1 MAISRLRKITE
12 QDIENLPTF
21 PDGRDTIGKDYR
33 LALHRELEAEFAQ
46 NKDSGGDPG
55 FSCSLVS
62 GPKGVGKTN
71 LMSLFCIESRRAGF
85 EVISNLSLLFGWH
98 IEGAVDIFAFS
109 KVLPGR
115 CILVL
120 DEIQALL
127 SRYRQG
133 NTGQM
138 EFVGGIAGLRKQRIR
153 LLGGTSQEPEVA
165 NNFLR
170 ECDWIYYPARRK
182 RFPQMGQGQKHYPEW
197 CHLRID
203 AVGPYPLR
211 GKTVG
216 EAYGIG
222 VNRTKPRRKIMK
234 GITPSNIYQAATL
247 QFSFAA
253 LPQGKA
259 TGQHIMAKDMR
270 SALNDIDVID
280 FDTEDLDGDAAESN
294 AAASQ
299 DRQAIIDADKNI
311 VTEFY
316 TALRYASVEIAG
328 KRGLP
333 FLLTRAKLAG
343 FDIDEAAIAETLNRW
358 VDYRPGGTVDLD
370 TLATYFTS

>member
-1 MAISRLRKITE
+1 MPNIRLRKITE
-12 QDIENLPTF
+12 EDIENLPAF
-21 PDGRDTIGKDYR
+21 PDERDTIGKEYR
-33 LALHRELEAEFAQ
+33 LDLHREIEAKFAR
-46 NKDSGGDPG
+46 NRDTGGDPG

-71 LMSLFCIESRRAGF
+71 LMSLFCIPYRQAGF
-85 EVISNLSLLFGWH
+85 EIISNLSLLFGWH

-138 EFVGGIAGLRKQRIR
+138 EFVGGIAGLRKQRIH

-182 RFPQMGQGQKHYPEW
+182 RYPQMGQGQKHYPEW
-197 CHLRID
+197 CHLRIE
-203 AVGPYPLR
+203 AVGPHPLR

-222 VNRTKPRRKIMK
+222 VNRTRAKRKIVR
-234 GITPSNIYQAATL
+234 GITPANIYEAAAL

-259 TGQHIMAKDMR
+259 AGQHIMAKDMR
-270 SALNDIDVID
+270 SALNEIDVID
-280 FDTEDLDGDAAESN
+280 FDTEDVDGAESN
-294 AAASQ
+294 TAASQ
-299 DRQAIIDADKNI
+299 DWQATIDADKKI
-311 VTEFY
+311 IAEFY
-316 TALRYASVEIAG
+316 KALRYASMEITG

-333 FLLTRAKLAG
+333 FLLTRVALAG
-343 FDIDEAAIAETLNRW
+343 FNIDEAVIAETLSRW

>member
-1 MAISRLRKITE
+1 MPNIRLRKITE
-12 QDIENLPTF
+12 EDIENLPAF
-21 PDGRDTIGKDYR
+21 PDERDTIGKEYR
-33 LALHRELEAEFAQ
+33 LDLHREIEAKFAR
-46 NKDSGGDPG
+46 NRDTGGDPG
-55 FSCSLVS
+55 FSCQLVS
-62 GPKGVGKTN
+62 GPKEVGKTN
-71 LMSLFCIESRRAGF
+71 LMSLFCIPYRQAGF
-85 EVISNLSLLFGWH
+85 EIISNLSLLFGWH

-138 EFVGGIAGLRKQRIR
+138 EFVGGIAGLRKQRIH

-182 RFPQMGQGQKHYPEW
+182 RYPQMGQGQKHYPEW
-197 CHLRID
+197 CHLRIE
-203 AVGPYPLR
+203 AVGPHPLR

-222 VNRTKPRRKIMK
+222 VNRTRAKRKTVR
-234 GITPSNIYQAATL
+234 GITPANIYEAAAL

-259 TGQHIMAKDMR
+259 AGQHIMAKDMR
-270 SALNDIDVID
+270 SALNEIDVID
-280 FDTEDLDGDAAESN
+280 FDTEDVDGAESN

-299 DRQAIIDADKNI
+299 DWQATIDADKKI
-311 VTEFY
+311 IAEFY
-316 TALRYASVEIAG
+316 KALRYASVEITG

-333 FLLTRAKLAG
+333 FLLTRVALAG
-343 FDIDEAAIAETLNRW
+343 FNIDEAAIAETLSRW